1 MRWVLL
7 GSISLVASATAA
19 QTVAEAARDA
29 VHTSV
34 PEDIIV
40 TAPYARSRD
49 EILSSVGVL
58 TGTELTRDLRASIG
72 ETLARQPGVSAT
84 SFGPN
89 ASRPILRGFQGERV
103 RILSDGI
110 GSFDVS
116 NTSVDHAVVV
126 NPLFANRI
134 EILRGPAS
142 LLFGSS
148 AIGGVVN
155 VIDARIPRAVPAEP
169 IHADIIATY
178 GSAANERSI
187 ATSVDLPVGP
197 AFVLHLDGSYNK
209 SDDLEIGGFAL
220 SETERQTAR
229 ASAAT
234 ALALGDTDRATELT
248 RIANLRDRLPNSAAR
263 TYAVGGGGSVIT
275 ETGNFGLVVSH
286 YDSLYGVPERF
297 SLDPVEP
304 GEGAIRL
311 DVQQTRV
318 DARAE
323 FALGGSVIDSIKVRA
338 GYADY
343 EHAELLADNSVG
355 TLFANKSGEGRLE
368 FAQTARGSWRGAFGA
383 QILIRDFAAI
393 GDESFVPR
401 NDTVQA
407 GLFVLQQVESGPVLI
422 EAGARIEQS
431 SIQSDDVGFDR
442 SFTSFSASVGA
453 GLPLSE
459 GWKIGLN
466 LSRTERAP
474 AAEELLA
481 DGPHGGTQAFE
492 MGDPSFDKE
501 ASIGIEA
508 TLRGKMEGFTFE
520 AAAYANRFSNYIYE
534 VRTGAIEDDLPVFQF
549 RQDKAR
555 YYGFETHLTAELA
568 KLGAFSIAAEA
579 LADYVHARIPGV
591 GPVPRIPPL
600 RLLGALSAS
609 TDRIDAEFEVEHA
622 TRQKRIAAFETPTDA
637 YTQVNA
643 SLSFRPFSSSQGARV
658 ILSADNIFNT
668 TPRRHASF
676 LKDVAPLAGRDLR
689 ATLRLTF

>member
-7 GSISLVASATAA
+7 GSISLAASVAGA
-19 QTVAEAARDA
+19 QTVADRDA
-29 VHTSV
+29 VHTAV

-49 EILSSVGVL
+49 DVLSSVGVL
-58 TGTELTRDLRASIG
+58 TGVELTRDLRATIG

-103 RILSDGI
+103 RILADGI

-169 IHADIIATY
+169 LHVDTIASF

-187 ATSVDLPVGP
+187 AASVDLPVGP
-197 AFVLHLDGSYNK
+197 TFVLHLDGSYNK

-220 SETERQTAR
+220 SDSERATAR
-229 ASAAT
+229 TSATA
-234 ALALGDTDRATELT
+234 ALALGDADRATELT

-263 TYAVGGGGSVIT
+263 TYTVGGGGSVIT

-311 DVQQTRV
+311 DVKQTRV

-323 FALGGSVIDSIKVRA
+323 YELGGDLIDTIKVRA

-383 QILIRDFAAI
+383 QVLVRDFAAI

-407 GLFVLQQVESGPVLI
+407 GLFVLQQVETGPILL
-422 EAGARIEQS
+422 EAGARIEHS
-431 SIQSDDVGFDR
+431 DIQSDDVGFDR
-442 SFTSFSASVGA
+442 NFTSFSASLGA
-453 GLPLSE
+453 GLTLTD
-459 GWKIGLN
+459 GWKVGLN

-492 MGDPSFDKE
+492 MGDPSFAKE

-508 TLRGKMEGFTFE
+508 TLRGKMDGFTFE

-555 YYGFETHLTAELA
+555 YYGFEAHMTAELA
-568 KLGAFSIAAEA
+568 KIGDFSIKAEA

-609 TDRIDAEFEVEHA
+609 SDRIDAEVEVEHA
-622 TRQKRIAAFETPTDA
+622 TRQSRVAAFETPTAA

-643 SLSFRPFSSSQGARV
+643 SLSFRPFSATPDARI
-658 ILSADNIFNT
+658 ILSANNIFNT

-676 LKDVAPLAGRDLR
+676 LKDVAPLTGRDFR
-689 ATLRLTF
+689 ATVRLTF